1 MRNPAG
7 RYQGSI
13 KVAGARATYD
23 QYVASYRQTVLS
35 AFQSVEDELLALR
48 VMQQEAEFQTQAVNY
63 AQTAADVALNEFN
76 AGTVGYTTVITDIET
91 LLADQE
97 SLLTIRQNQLVADVG
112 LIEALGG
119 GWDASQL

>member
-1 MRNPAG
+1 M
-7 RYQGSI
+7 
-13 KVAGARATYD
+13 
-23 QYVASYRQTVLS
+23 
-35 AFQSVEDELLALR
+35 
-48 VMQQEAEFQTQAVNY
+48 NY